1 MEHQMPVGEML
12 RRARHSLGYS
22 QYVIADELAR
32 VSGND
37 SLTREEVAR
46 WERGKRLPGPYWRR
60 WICLVLRLPV
70 SDLEMAIRSQRSDR
84 RTARGPLP
92 HASGMST
99 AVK

>member
-1 MEHQMPVGEML
+1 ML
-12 RRARHSLGYS
+12 RQARHRLGLS

-60 WICLVLRLPV
+60 WICVVLRLPT
-70 SDLEMAIRSQRSDR
+70 SDLELAIRSQQEDR
-84 RTARGPLP
+84 RLARERLP
-92 HASGMST
+92 HTSGISA